1 MAFLKKTFVL
11 SILLGGLLLPLF
23 SAAQTDSADILRVQ
37 IREALLADPRSM
49 ELTEEEF
56 DALVESLAVEAE
68 TQGVAEEYV
77 PVELTFEETAPVAE
91 EASFASPQVTEPV
104 LYGIILFALGV
115 ALVLLRRLFDT
126 HAGNVPSRKVFP

>member
-23 SAAQTDSADILRVQ
+23 SAAQTDSADILRFQ

-91 EASFASPQVTEPV
+91 EASFVSPQVTEPV

>member
-23 SAAQTDSADILRVQ
+23 SGAQTDSADILRVQ

>member
-11 SILLGGLLLPLF
+11 SILVGGLLLPLF

>member
-11 SILLGGLLLPLF
+11 SILVGGLLLPLF
-23 SAAQTDSADILRVQ
+23 SAAQTDSADILRFQ

>member
-23 SAAQTDSADILRVQ
+23 SAAQTDSADILRFQ